1 MVAYFTNASL
11 KHGLPKES
19 KQVFYDFPLC
29 EYLNGK
35 VRNLGHRR
43 SLLVQGEYLSDVFPS
58 NLLTACKQICS
69 SLFRL
74 ICLTFWISSLH

>member
-1 MVAYFTNASL
+1 MVAHFTNASL

-35 VRNLGHRR
+35 VRK
-43 SLLVQGEYLSDVFPS
+43 VAATV
-58 NLLTACKQICS
+58 
-69 SLFRL
+69 
-74 ICLTFWISSLH
+74 